1 MLTQPRKNPE
11 DLKIKFV
18 NKSLKNQGH
27 SLHTS
32 GKLKFQVVQSNVTFI
47 SAAGGK
53 IVSLQNKFNKK

>member
-1 MLTQPRKNPE
+1 MLTLPRKSPE
-11 DLKIKFV
+11 DLKIKFM
-18 NKSLKNQGH
+18 NKSLKNQDR

-32 GKLKFQVVQSNVTFI
+32 GKLKFLVAQSNVTLI